1 MSYMKQYTR
10 IERNTGCGYTG
21 TPNTEL
27 GQRLRD
33 LRESKGYTQR
43 DVAKLFSMPSIGGR
57 ISDWELGHHEPT
69 LNTLRCY
76 AKAFGITLSELL
88 EGVS

>member
-1 MSYMKQYTR
+1 MSYVKQFVQV
-10 IERNTGCGYTG
+10 ERCTGSGNIGQPATG
-21 TPNTEL
+21 L

-33 LRESKGYTQR
+33 LRESRGWTQR
-43 DVAKLFSMPSIGGR
+43 YLAHLLGMPVSGGR

-76 AKAFGITLSELL
+76 AESFEMTLAELL
-88 EGVS
+88 KGVS